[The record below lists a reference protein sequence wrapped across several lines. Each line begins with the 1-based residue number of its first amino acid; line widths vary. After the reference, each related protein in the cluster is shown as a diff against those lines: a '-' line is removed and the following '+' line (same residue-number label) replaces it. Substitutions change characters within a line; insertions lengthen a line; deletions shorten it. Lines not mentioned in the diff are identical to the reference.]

1 MKVRSFFS
9 IFSVFIFLSL
19 PLFSELSRP
28 AENLSSEKKFVKGSI
43 SEKITILQS
52 LKDDEIVPVGKKGLD
67 FAIENASVLGDDIE
81 LARLA
86 AASVRVFPNSNEEI
100 KSKKID
106 SSKLKDIAEKFM
118 TIFRLYKNSDVRS
131 AVMERLE
138 FYSAGENTMLVAFIN
153 DYLTYAYK
161 TAEKSS
167 TELES
172 LISTIGKIGNE
183 ESLTVVYN
191 IWASKIWPEY
201 KAAADEAL
209 VSLSKDSFS
218 DVIKI
223 FSISKIGDFRDFF
236 LLFKNSSKIS
246 PNFLCD
252 VAENALLIAIN
263 NAEKLKENSDS
274 AKKDFAS
281 FQVEAGEVLAE
292 NKWSHSANVMNENIL
307 LAKKAYEKGEMTQS
321 DFVKLIQ
328 LSPKVPSN
336 ALAKTLTEFLSECN
350 GRVEK
355 LSADNKSEMP
365 ARSVVLALII
375 ALGELGDKTA
385 FDTLLYTSY
394 LSYPVEVTD
403 EAKKS
408 LAKLNW

>member
-1 MKVRSFFS
+1 M
-9 IFSVFIFLSL
+9 
-19 PLFSELSRP
+19 
-28 AENLSSEKKFVKGSI
+28 
-43 SEKITILQS
+43 
-52 LKDDEIVPVGKKGLD
+52 
-67 FAIENASVLGDDIE
+67 
-81 LARLA
+81 
-86 AASVRVFPNSNEEI
+86 
-100 KSKKID
+100 
-106 SSKLKDIAEKFM
+106 
-118 TIFRLYKNSDVRS
+118 
-131 AVMERLE
+131 
-138 FYSAGENTMLVAFIN
+138 
-153 DYLTYAYK
+153 
-161 TAEKSS
+161 
-167 TELES
+167 
-172 LISTIGKIGNE
+172 
-183 ESLTVVYN
+183 
-191 IWASKIWPEY
+191 
-201 KAAADEAL
+201 
-209 VSLSKDSFS
+209 
-218 DVIKI
+218 
-223 FSISKIGDFRDFF
+223 
-236 LLFKNSSKIS
+236 
-246 PNFLCD
+246 
-252 VAENALLIAIN
+252 
-263 NAEKLKENSDS
+263 
-274 AKKDFAS
+274 
-281 FQVEAGEVLAE
+281 EAGEVLAE